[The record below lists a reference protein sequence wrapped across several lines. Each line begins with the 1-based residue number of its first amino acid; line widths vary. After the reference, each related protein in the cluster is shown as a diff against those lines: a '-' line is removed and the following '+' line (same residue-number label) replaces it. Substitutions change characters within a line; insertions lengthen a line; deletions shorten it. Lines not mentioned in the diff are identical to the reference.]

1 MVREKIKVEDF
12 DRISKEHEYYLW
24 NFISKNQ
31 SVNLPTIKPIFD
43 FENDEERS
51 PNRLIDMLEIFDV
64 NYFETYIEDSLD
76 FLDMIGVPLDYLHKG
91 HLKFFNPFMMTF
103 NRRRF
108 VNATYNGFCY
118 CPEGITD
125 LLYDL
130 NPEIIFNA
138 KLD

>member
-1 MVREKIKVEDF
+1 
-12 DRISKEHEYYLW
+12 
-24 NFISKNQ
+24 
-31 SVNLPTIKPIFD
+31 
-43 FENDEERS
+43 
-51 PNRLIDMLEIFDV
+51 
-64 NYFETYIEDSLD
+64 
-76 FLDMIGVPLDYLHKG
+76 
-91 HLKFFNPFMMTF
+91 MMTF